1 MVRAQSSLSHHRHAR
16 SVPRDGLSRACLMFA
31 CPQRACGA
39 APPHGLLAT
48 PAESSCLCGQ
58 KTCAFRCCCFAT
70 AGPAGPRARLPS
82 PQRGGRF
89 THPALLI
96 ACTSVTPP
104 APPLGQHSHNTLCP
118 EHMTPSSFGCLRR
131 RRLPSF
137 CFLLWLG
144 QPRRLCS
151 SPAALYHTTIP
162 PLVRLSARGSSR
174 NSRGDHHHH
183 HHHHPRHTRRCA
195 ALSLLP

>member
-16 SVPRDGLSRACLMFA
+16 SVPRDGLPRACLMFA

-39 APPHGLLAT
+39 APPHRLLAT
-48 PAESSCLCGQ
+48 PARLVCAAKKHARSVLCVCLFCHGW
-58 KTCAFRCCCFAT
+58 AT
-70 AGPAGPRARLPS
+70 ERGTTAAWPRARLPS

-104 APPLGQHSHNTLCP
+104 APPLGQHSGL
-118 EHMTPSSFGCLRR
+118 TPSNTPCPSTWPRAVWLSP
-131 RRLPSF
+131 PSF

-144 QPRRLCS
+144 QPRRLIPSCS
-151 SPAALYHTTIP
+151 LP
-162 PLVRLSARGSSR
+162 
-174 NSRGDHHHH
+174 HHHSS
-183 HHHHPRHTRRCA
+183 TRSTERTW
-195 ALSLLP
+195 L